1 MTPAPAPSDPAPSD
15 PASSDPAASD
25 PAPSDPTALAAD
37 LREALRPLLRRFKE
51 HRTLSMGKIGIM
63 VRLEQGGQLAATD
76 LAGLERI
83 SHQAV
88 ATAVRELEE
97 AGLVSRAPDPDDRRR
112 ALIDLTPAG
121 RDRLAA
127 ERSAGQDWLAH
138 AVATHL
144 DAAERATLAAA
155 VPLLHSLDT
164 ADHPV
169 VGQSS

>member
-1 MTPAPAPSDPAPSD
+1 MTPAPAHSNRSPSDRAPA
-15 PASSDPAASD
+15 
-25 PAPSDPTALAAD
+25 DPTALAAD
-37 LREALRPLLRRFKE
+37 LREALRPLWRRLKA

-88 ATAVRELEE
+88 ATAVRDLEE
-97 AGLVSRAPDPDDRRR
+97 AGLVSRATDPADRRR
-112 ALIDLTPAG
+112 TLIDLTPAG

-127 ERSAGQDWLAH
+127 ERAAGQDWLTR
-138 AVATHL
+138 AVATQL

-155 VPLLHSLDT
+155 VPLLHRLDT
-164 ADHPV
+164 ADLPDA
-169 VGQSS
+169 GQDR